1 MSPSDT
7 VPTDLSGP
15 GNNAG
20 LDAPLAIL
28 GSGQLAYL
36 MASAARNL
44 DTDTLVIAPEADGP
58 ARHSATRY
66 EQHALTDADWLGAQ
80 AATGQTLTFDFEAI
94 PAPAL
99 ERLIERG
106 NAATRRQAKV
116 LRRLQNKLHQKQW
129 LAESGFPTP
138 AFAPLDLAQPG
149 RPAAGTGPE
158 LTALGFPV
166 VQKLAT
172 GGYDGRG
179 VQILRS
185 EAALTELWPGS
196 SYLEVFVPRMQELTV
211 IVARSLHGEVRCYDP
226 AATYFDSEGQCLDYW
241 IAPAPVTP
249 ALARHAAE
257 LASRVVDALEGV
269 GIYAVE
275 LFAAEGGE
283 LLVNEISARVHNA
296 GHHTIEGNRCSQF
309 EQHVRAVLDLPL
321 GSVAR
326 RAPVAVSQ
334 NLLAGRHPAE
344 PLLGGTPGVIG
355 YAGAQ
360 LHWYGKTS
368 APPLRK
374 MGHITATGAEQAAA
388 RAAIDALLAGLA
400 DGTLSAADI
409 QPLQSLPTGQAK

>member
-15 GNNAG
+15 GDNAG

-58 ARHSATRY
+58 ARHSASRY
-66 EQHALTDADWLGAQ
+66 EQHALTDADWLGAR

-99 ERLIERG
+99 ERLIEHG
-106 NAATRRQAKV
+106 NVATRRQAQV
-116 LRRLQNKLHQKQW
+116 LRRLQNKLEQKQW
-129 LAESGFPTP
+129 LADHGFPTP
-138 AFAPLDLAQPG
+138 PFLPLDLPEGG
-149 RPAAGTGPE
+149 RPTAGPDP
-158 LTALGFPV
+158 TALGFPV

-185 EAALTELWPGS
+185 EAALNDLWPGS
-196 SYLEVFVPRMQELTV
+196 SYLEAFVPRMQELTV

-241 IAPAPVTP
+241 IAPAPVTS
-249 ALARHAAE
+249 ALARQAAD
-257 LASRVVDALEGV
+257 LASRVVDALDGV

-275 LFAAEGGE
+275 LFAAEGGD

-309 EQHVRAVLDLPL
+309 EQHVRAVLDQPL

-326 RAPVAVSQ
+326 RAPVAVAQ
-334 NLLAGRHPAE
+334 NLLAGRHPVE

-374 MGHITATGAEQAAA
+374 MGHITATGTEQATA

-409 QPLQSLPTGQAK
+409 QPLQSLSTGQAQ